1 MFFLTYL
8 RRELR
13 RRMRQAIFIAI
24 GLAIGI
30 GLVITVMG
38 ASSGVKAAQAKV
50 LRALYGIGT
59 DVTVTT
65 KPTPP
70 KGAQGS
76 APVASGP
83 TSGQQGPSGN
93 RSHAQACIN
102 GKCYTSGT
110 IDTLDSGDYGPLS
123 AATIARIAQL
133 KHVSAAAGGLVLT
146 DNRIVLPTGSNS
158 RLVPPTSTSV
168 NGTDIS
174 HPKLGPLSNATL
186 AKGRRFTQAD
196 AGSAVAVV
204 DSNYATAHK
213 LTTGDTVTLAD
224 KKFTIIGIVTQPQA
238 SSPPSVYIPLARA
251 QALATNPA
259 TGKSMKNLVNTVYVT
274 AASASDIGA
283 VQKEIAHLLPQA
295 TITSSADLAS
305 EITGSAASAAKLA
318 GALGKWLAV
327 LVLIAAFAVASLL
340 TMAAVA
346 RRVPEFG
353 TLKALGWRSRR
364 IVSQV
369 LGESVSTGIV
379 GGLAGVGLGFA
390 GVAIIDKIAPKLS
403 ASVPSAGG
411 GGLQTQV
418 AGPGGT
424 GGPVTGGPGPISG
437 ASHTTIAVPMAAS
450 VTLGVL
456 VLAVPPAVAG
466 GLLAGSFGG
475 WRAARL
481 RPAAALTRVA

>member
-38 ASSGVKAAQAKV
+38 ASAGVKTAQAKV

-65 KPTPP
+65 KPKPP
-70 KGAQGS
+70 SSRPVTGQASSGGGPGGGA
-76 APVASGP
+76 
-83 TSGQQGPSGN
+83 
-93 RSHAQACIN
+93 HATVCLN

-110 IDTLDSGDYGPLS
+110 IDTLVSGDYGALS
-123 AATIARIAQL
+123 EETAKKIAQL
-133 KHVSAAAGGLVLT
+133 NHVSAAAAGLLLT
-146 DNRIVLPTGSNS
+146 DNRIVLPKTSS
-158 RLVPPTSTSV
+158 SQLQPPTSTSV
-168 NGTDIS
+168 DGTDIS
-174 HPKLGPLSNATL
+174 HPKLGPLSNASLT
-186 AKGRRFTQAD
+186 KGRTFTSED
-196 AGSAVAVV
+196 ASKNVAVV
-204 DSNYATAHK
+204 DASYATAHK
-213 LTTGDTVTLAD
+213 LTLGEAVTIAN
-224 KKFTIIGIVTQPQA
+224 KKFTIIGLVTQPQA
-238 SSPPSVYIPLARA
+238 GSPPEVYIPLQRA
-251 QALATNPA
+251 QALATDPA
-259 TGKSMKNLVNTVYVT
+259 TGKAMTNKINTVYVA
-274 AASASDIGA
+274 AASAADIA
-283 VQKEIAHLLPQA
+283 VVQKEIQHLLPQA
-295 TITSSADLAS
+295 TVTSSSDLAS

-318 GALGKWLAV
+318 GALGRWLAV

-353 TLKALGWRSRR
+353 TLKALGWRSSR

-369 LGESVSTGIV
+369 LGESVGSGIV

-390 GVAIIDKIAPKLS
+390 GVAIIDKIAPELS

-411 GGLQTQV
+411 TGPTTHV
-418 AGPGGT
+418 AGGPGG
-424 GGPVTGGPGPISG
+424 
-437 ASHTTIAVPMAAS
+437 ASIVSPAATHTTIAVPMSAS
-450 VTLGVL
+450 VTIGAI
-456 VLAVPPAVAG
+456 VLAVLLAVAG
-466 GLLAGSFGG
+466 GLVAGSFGG

-481 RPAAALTRVA
+481 RPAAALARVA

>member
-13 RRMRQAIFIAI
+13 RRMRQALFIAL

-38 ASSGVKAAQAKV
+38 ASAGVKAAQAKV

-65 KPTPP
+65 KPKPP
-70 KGAQGS
+70 SGRPTTGQGS
-76 APVASGP
+76 
-83 TSGQQGPSGN
+83 SGQGSSGGPGAGPG
-93 RSHAQACIN
+93 HATVCLN

-110 IDTLDSGDYGPLS
+110 IDTLVSGNYGALS
-123 AATIARIAQL
+123 AATVAKIAKLR
-133 KHVSAAAGGLVLT
+133 HVSAAAAGLLLT
-146 DNRIVLPTGSNS
+146 DNRIVLPKTSS
-158 RLVPPTSTSV
+158 SQLQPPTSTSV
-168 NGTDIS
+168 DGTDIS
-174 HPKLGPLSNATL
+174 HPKLGPLSNASLT
-186 AKGRRFTQAD
+186 KGRTFTSED
-196 AGSAVAVV
+196 ATKNVAVV
-204 DSNYATAHK
+204 DASYATAHK
-213 LTTGDTVTLAD
+213 LTLGEAVTIAS
-224 KKFTIIGIVTQPQA
+224 KKFTIVGIVIQPQA
-238 SSPPSVYIPLARA
+238 GSPPEVYIPLQRA
-251 QALATNPA
+251 QALATDPA
-259 TGKSMKNLVNTVYVT
+259 TGKAMTNQINT
-274 AASASDIGA
+274 ASAADIA
-283 VQKEIAHLLPQA
+283 VVQKEIQHLLPQA
-295 TITSSADLAS
+295 TVTSSSDLAS

-353 TLKALGWRSRR
+353 TLKALGWRSGR

-369 LGESVSTGIV
+369 LGESVGTGV
-379 GGLAGVGLGFA
+379 LGGALGVGLGFA

-403 ASVPSAGG
+403 ATVPSATG

-424 GGPVTGGPGPISG
+424 GGPITGGGAGPISG
-437 ASHTTIAVPMAAS
+437 ASHTTIAVPMSAS
-450 VTLGVL
+450 VTTGVI
-456 VLAVPPAVAG
+456 VLAVLLAVAG

>member
-13 RRMRQAIFIAI
+13 RRMRQAIFIAL

-50 LRALYGIGT
+50 LQALYGIGT

-65 KPTPP
+65 KPKPP
-70 KGAQGS
+70 
-76 APVASGP
+76 SGRP
-83 TSGQQGPSGN
+83 TTGQQTAGGHGTGGPSGGG
-93 RSHAQACIN
+93 AEVCIN

-110 IDTLDSGDYGPLS
+110 IDTLISENYGALS
-123 AATIARIAQL
+123 AATAAEVARL
-133 KHVSAAAGGLVLT
+133 HDVSAAAGGLLLT
-146 DNRIVLPTGSNS
+146 DNRIVLPTGSS
-158 RLVPPTSTSV
+158 SQLQPPTSVSV
-168 NGTDIS
+168 DGTDIS
-174 HPKLGPLSNATL
+174 HPHLGPLSNGKLTN
-186 AKGRRFTQAD
+186 GRTFTAAD
-196 AGSAVAVV
+196 ANADVAVV
-204 DSNYATAHK
+204 DANYATANK
-213 LTTGDTVTLAD
+213 LKVGSTVTVA
-224 KKFTIIGIVTQPQA
+224 KTKFTVIGIVAQPQA
-238 SSPPSVYIPLARA
+238 SSPPEVYIPLARA

-274 AASASDIGA
+274 AASAADIGA
-283 VQKEIAHLLPQA
+283 VQQEIEHLLPQA
-295 TITSSADLAS
+295 TVTSSSDLAS
-305 EITGSAASAAKLA
+305 EVTGSAASAAKLA

-353 TLKALGWRSRR
+353 TLKALGWRSSR

-369 LGESVSTGIV
+369 LGESVSTGII

-403 ASVPSAGG
+403 ATVPSASGN
-411 GGLQTQV
+411 GGLQTQT
-418 AGPGGT
+418 AGG
-424 GGPVTGGPGPISG
+424 GGPVAAGP
-437 ASHTTIAVPMAAS
+437 AATIAVPMSAS
-450 VTLGVL
+450 VTVGAII
-456 VLAVPPAVAG
+456 LAVLLAIVG

-481 RPAAALTRVA
+481 RPAAALARVA

>member
-1 MFFLTYL
+1 
-8 RRELR
+8 
-13 RRMRQAIFIAI
+13 MRQAIFIAI

-59 DVTVTT
+59 DITVTT

-76 APVASGP
+76 VPISSGKA
-83 TSGQQGPSGN
+83 TSGGPGGN
-93 RSHAQACIN
+93 GPHAQACIN

-123 AATIARIAQL
+123 AATIAQIAQL

-158 RLVPPTSTSV
+158 RLVPPTSVSV

-174 HPKLGPLSNATL
+174 HPKLGPLSNASLTT
-186 AKGRRFTQAD
+186 GRTFTAAD
-196 AGSAVAVV
+196 KDAYVAVV

-213 LTTGDTVTLAD
+213 LHVKDTVTLAD
-224 KKFTIIGIVTQPQA
+224 KKFTIIGIATQPQA

-251 QALATNPA
+251 QALASNPA

-295 TITSSADLAS
+295 TITSSSDLAS

-318 GALGKWLAV
+318 GALGRWLAV

-353 TLKALGWRSRR
+353 TLKALGWRSSR

-369 LGESVSTGIV
+369 LGESVGTGIV

-403 ASVPSAGG
+403 ASIPSANGG
-411 GGLQTQV
+411 TGPTTHV
-418 AGPGGT
+418 AGGPGGASIV
-424 GGPVTGGPGPISG
+424 GPAAT
-437 ASHTTIAVPMAAS
+437 HTTIAVPMSAS
-450 VTLGVL
+450 VTIGAII
-456 VLAVPPAVAG
+456 LAVLLAVAG
-466 GLLAGSFGG
+466 GLVAGSFGG

-481 RPAAALTRVA
+481 RPAAALARVA

>member
-76 APVASGP
+76 APIASGP
-83 TSGQQGPSGN
+83 TNGKSGPSGQN
-93 RSHAQACIN
+93 GPHAQACIN

-123 AATIARIAQL
+123 AATIARIAKL

-146 DNRIVLPTGSNS
+146 DNRIVLPTGSSS
-158 RLVPPTSTSV
+158 RLLPPTSTSV

-196 AGSAVAVV
+196 ADSAVAVV

-213 LTTGDTVTLAD
+213 LTTGDTVTLAN

-238 SSPPSVYIPLARA
+238 SSPPSVYIPMARA
-251 QALATNPA
+251 QALASNPA

-283 VQKEIAHLLPQA
+283 VQKEIAHLLPHA
-295 TITSSADLAS
+295 TITSSSDLAS

-318 GALGKWLAV
+318 GALGRWLAV

-369 LGESVSTGIV
+369 LGESVGIGII
-379 GGLAGVGLGFA
+379 GGALGVGLGFA
-390 GVAIIDKIAPKLS
+390 GVAIIDKIAPRLS
-403 ASVPSAGG
+403 ATVPSASGSN
-411 GGLQTQV
+411 GLQTRV

-424 GGPVTGGPGPISG
+424 GPVSGGGPA
-437 ASHTTIAVPMAAS
+437 ASHATIAVPMSAS
-450 VTLGVL
+450 VTVTAI
-456 VLAVPPAVAG
+456 VLAVLLAVAG

-475 WRAARL
+475 WR
-481 RPAAALTRVA
+481 

>member
-13 RRMRQAIFIAI
+13 RRMRQAIFIAL

-65 KPTPP
+65 KPKPP
-70 KGAQGS
+70 
-76 APVASGP
+76 SGRP
-83 TSGQQGPSGN
+83 TTGQQNVGGPGGG
-93 RSHAQACIN
+93 AGAGVCIN
-102 GKCYTSGT
+102 GKCYSSGT
-110 IDTLDSGDYGPLS
+110 IDTLLSADHGALS
-123 AATIARIAQL
+123 AATAAEIARL
-133 KHVSAAAGGLVLT
+133 HGVSAAAGGLVLT
-146 DNRIVLPTGSNS
+146 DNRIVLPSGSNS
-158 RLVPPTSTSV
+158 QLQPPTSVSV
-168 NGTDIS
+168 DGTDIS
-174 HPKLGPLSNATL
+174 HPKLGPLSDGKL
-186 AKGRRFTQAD
+186 ASGRTFTAAD
-196 AGSAVAVV
+196 ANADVAVV
-204 DSNYATAHK
+204 DANYATANK
-213 LTTGDTVTLAD
+213 LTVGSTVTVA
-224 KKFTIIGIVTQPQA
+224 KTKFKIIGIVTQPEA
-238 SSPPSVYIPLARA
+238 SSPPAVYIPLARA

-259 TGKSMKNLVNTVYVT
+259 TGKSMKNMVNTVYVT
-274 AASASDIGA
+274 AASAADIGA
-283 VQKEIAHLLPQA
+283 VQREIEHLLPQA
-295 TITSSADLAS
+295 TVTSSSDLAS

-353 TLKALGWRSRR
+353 TLKALGWRSSR

-369 LGESVSTGIV
+369 LGESVSTGII

-403 ASVPSAGG
+403 ATVPSAGG
-411 GGLQTQV
+411 SGGLQTQIAGGG
-418 AGPGGT
+418 AGPVGS
-424 GGPVTGGPGPISG
+424 GPSAA
-437 ASHTTIAVPMAAS
+437 ASHATIAVPMSAS
-450 VTLGVL
+450 VTAGAI
-456 VLAVPPAVAG
+456 VLAVLLAIAG

-481 RPAAALTRVA
+481 RPAAALARVA

>member
-283 VQKEIAHLLPQA
+283 VQKEIAHLLPHA
-295 TITSSADLAS
+295 TITSSSDLAS

-318 GALGKWLAV
+318 GALGRWLAV

-353 TLKALGWRSRR
+353 TLKALGWRSSR

-411 GGLQTQV
+411 TGPTTHV
-418 AGPGGT
+418 AGGPGG
-424 GGPVTGGPGPISG
+424 
-437 ASHTTIAVPMAAS
+437 ASIVSPAATHTTIAVPMSAS
-450 VTLGVL
+450 VTVGAI
-456 VLAVPPAVAG
+456 VLAVLLAVAG
-466 GLLAGSFGG
+466 GLVAGSFGG

-481 RPAAALTRVA
+481 RPAAALARVA

>member
-13 RRMRQAIFIAI
+13 RRKRQAVFIAI

-30 GLVITVMG
+30 GLVITVIG

-65 KPTPP
+65 KPKP
-70 KGAQGS
+70 
-76 APVASGP
+76 
-83 TSGQQGPSGN
+83 PSGRPTTGGQN
-93 RSHAQACIN
+93 VAGPGPGGGHATVCLN

-110 IDTLDSGDYGPLS
+110 IDTLVSGDSGALS
-123 AATIARIAQL
+123 AAMAAEIARL
-133 KHVSAAAGGLVLT
+133 HGVSAAAGGLLLT
-146 DNRIVLPTGSNS
+146 DNRIVLPTSS
-158 RLVPPTSTSV
+158 SSQLQPPTSVSV
-168 NGTDIS
+168 DGTDIS
-174 HPKLGPLSNATL
+174 HPHLGPLSNGKL
-186 AKGRRFTQAD
+186 ANGRTFTTAD
-196 AGSAVAVV
+196 ANADVAVV
-204 DSNYATAHK
+204 DANYATANK
-213 LTTGDTVTLAD
+213 LKVGSTVTVA
-224 KKFTIIGIVTQPQA
+224 KTKFTVIGIVTQPQA
-238 SSPPSVYIPLARA
+238 SSPPEVYIPLARA

-274 AASASDIGA
+274 AASAADIGA
-283 VQKEIAHLLPQA
+283 VQQEIEHLLPHA
-295 TITSSADLAS
+295 TVTSSSDLAS

-353 TLKALGWRSRR
+353 TLKALGWRSSR

-369 LGESVSTGIV
+369 LGESVTTGII

-403 ASVPSAGG
+403 ATVPSASGAFG
-411 GGLQTQV
+411 TPQTV
-418 AGPGGT
+418 TGPGGAASGALI
-424 GGPVTGGPGPISG
+424 GGPATG
-437 ASHTTIAVPMAAS
+437 HTTVAVPMSAS
-450 VTLGVL
+450 VTIGAIALAV
-456 VLAVPPAVAG
+456 VLAIAG

-481 RPAAALTRVA
+481 RPAAALARVG

>member
-59 DVTVTT
+59 DITVTT

-76 APVASGP
+76 VPISSGKA
-83 TSGQQGPSGN
+83 TSGGPGGN
-93 RSHAQACIN
+93 GPHAQACIN

-123 AATIARIAQL
+123 AATIAQIAQL

-158 RLVPPTSTSV
+158 RLVPPTSVSV

-174 HPKLGPLSNATL
+174 HPKLGPLSNASLTT
-186 AKGRRFTQAD
+186 GRTFTAAD
-196 AGSAVAVV
+196 KDAYVAVV

-213 LTTGDTVTLAD
+213 LHVKDTVTLAD
-224 KKFTIIGIVTQPQA
+224 KKFTIIGIATQPQA

-251 QALATNPA
+251 QALASNPA

-295 TITSSADLAS
+295 TITSSSDLAS

-318 GALGKWLAV
+318 GALGRWLAV

-353 TLKALGWRSRR
+353 TLKALGWRSSR

-369 LGESVSTGIV
+369 LGESVGTGIV

-403 ASVPSAGG
+403 ASIPSANGG
-411 GGLQTQV
+411 TGPTTHV
-418 AGPGGT
+418 AGGPGG
-424 GGPVTGGPGPISG
+424 
-437 ASHTTIAVPMAAS
+437 ASIVSPAATHTTIAVPMSAS
-450 VTLGVL
+450 VTIGAII
-456 VLAVPPAVAG
+456 LAVLLAVAG
-466 GLLAGSFGG
+466 GLVAGSFGG

-481 RPAAALTRVA
+481 RPAAALARVA

>member
-59 DVTVTT
+59 DITVTT

-76 APVASGP
+76 VPISSGKA
-83 TSGQQGPSGN
+83 TSGGPGGN
-93 RSHAQACIN
+93 GPHAQACIN

-123 AATIARIAQL
+123 AATIAQIAQL

-158 RLVPPTSTSV
+158 RLVPPTSVSV

-174 HPKLGPLSNATL
+174 HPKLGPLSNASLTT
-186 AKGRRFTQAD
+186 GRTFTAAD
-196 AGSAVAVV
+196 KDAYVAVV

-213 LTTGDTVTLAD
+213 LHVKDTVTLAD

-251 QALATNPA
+251 QALAGNPA

-295 TITSSADLAS
+295 TITSSSDLAS

-318 GALGKWLAV
+318 GALGRWLAV

-353 TLKALGWRSRR
+353 TLKALGWRSSR

-369 LGESVSTGIV
+369 LGESVGTGIV

-403 ASVPSAGG
+403 ASIPSANGG
-411 GGLQTQV
+411 TGPTTHV
-418 AGPGGT
+418 AGGPGGASIV
-424 GGPVTGGPGPISG
+424 GPAAT
-437 ASHTTIAVPMAAS
+437 HTTIAVPMSAS
-450 VTLGVL
+450 VTIGAII
-456 VLAVPPAVAG
+456 LAVLLAVAG
-466 GLLAGSFGG
+466 GLVAGSFGG

-481 RPAAALTRVA
+481 RPAAALARVA